1 MRVHT
6 LISGMVAAGV
16 ISLTS
21 PAYATRAVIEFTGS
35 IVRGTCSIESD
46 RLHMDLGVWSA
57 DDFETPYTTR
67 FAAAPITLR
76 FQGCLNS
83 LRNGMATLSVVAA
96 DRQTAEVNRHDLW
109 GETNAGVGI
118 ALFARQGQMTRY
130 HRKTVSLT
138 PDNNVLLLAPFNA
151 GTNAQPRQEIAPVEI
166 EAGLR
171 RYVVRHAIVSG
182 DIKSA
187 LFFTVTYG

>member
-6 LISGMVAAGV
+6 LLSGIIAAGV

-21 PAYATRAVIEFTGS
+21 PAYASGAVIEFTGS
-35 IVRGTCSIESD
+35 IVSSTCSIEPD
-46 RLHMDLGVWSA
+46 RLYMDLGVWSA

-67 FAAAPITLR
+67 FAAAPVTLR
-76 FQGCLNS
+76 FKGCLRS
-83 LRNGMATLSVVAA
+83 LKKGMATLSVVAA
-96 DRQTAEVNRHDLW
+96 DRQKAEVNRNDLW

-130 HRKTVSLT
+130 HRQTVPLT
-138 PDNNVLLLAPFNA
+138 PDNNMLLLAPFSA
-151 GTNAQPRQEIAPVEI
+151 GTETPPRHEIAPVEI

-171 RYVVRHAIVSG
+171 RYVVRHAIVPG